1 MLTDY
6 WWAND
11 HEQRGR
17 PSTTNVVSKEN
28 HHDISADGECGLEFF
43 VTVSLLAFLF
53 KSITSDGVV
62 LMCACASRISG
73 SVCVAPSLGFS
84 IGDRIWRNLAK

>member
-1 MLTDY
+1 MVAICATHGARRSNYLRLT
-6 WWAND
+6 D

-62 LMCACASRISG
+62 SVCVCASRIFG
-73 SVCVAPSLGFS
+73 SVCVAPSLV
-84 IGDRIWRNLAK
+84 L